1 MRFYYDL
8 HIHSLLSPCGDDDMT
23 PNNIVN
29 MSLINELDIIALSD
43 HNTCANTPAVSALAE
58 DAGLIFLAGVE
69 VETAEEIHVL
79 CLFPCVENALSFE
92 KEVLRPSLPDIKN
105 NERIFGTQIIMD
117 ENDEKIGSDDRYL
130 INATTVD
137 FDHIRALA
145 DNYGG
150 VAVPAHIDKQTKSV
164 ISMLGM
170 VDKSMGFN
178 TFELSKNAPADYS
191 ETEFSLKG
199 MGYNYIHD
207 SDAHYL
213 TDISERGEYNF
224 FEFDTRPT
232 PAQIIQFIKEGQ

>member
-43 HNTCANTPAVSALAE
+43 HNTCANTPAVSTLAQN
-58 DAGLIFLAGVE
+58 AGLIFLAGVE

-79 CLFPCVENALSFE
+79 CLFPDTERALSFE
-92 KEVLRPSLPDIKN
+92 KDVLRPALPDIKN
-105 NERIFGTQIIMD
+105 NERIFGTQTIMN
-117 ENDEKIGSDDRYL
+117 ENDEAIGSDDRYL
-130 INATTVD
+130 INATAVD
-137 FDHIRALA
+137 FDNIRTLA
-145 DNYGG
+145 DSYGG

-164 ISMLGM
+164 MSMLGM
-170 VDKSMGFN
+170 VDRTMGFN
-178 TFELSKNAPADYS
+178 TFELSKNAPADYT
-191 ETEFSLKG
+191 ETAFSLKG

-213 TDISERGEYNF
+213 TDISERGEHNF

-232 PAQIIQFIKEGQ
+232 PEEIIQFIKEGQ